1 MKVGS
6 LVRLKDFEGRSFPL
20 WKTFASLLTE
30 LEAGMMHPDDIA
42 LVLEVCEESVL
53 SSASGRIGLKLISSR
68 GVTGW
73 NNAHYFEVV
82 K

>member
-20 WKTFASLLTE
+20 LKTFE
-30 LEAGMMHPDDIA
+30 RMYYEPEAGTMYPDDVA
-42 LVLEVCEESVL
+42 VVLDVQEESVL
-53 SSASGRIGLKLISSR
+53 SSASGRVGIKLISSR
-68 GVTGW
+68 GVLGW

>member
-6 LVRLKDFEGRSFPL
+6 LVRLRDFEGRSFPL
-20 WKTFASLLTE
+20 WKTFE
-30 LEAGMMHPDDIA
+30 RMYYEPEAGTMYPDDVA
-42 LVLEVCEESVL
+42 VVLDVQEESTL
-53 SSASGRIGLKLISSR
+53 SSVTGRIGLKLFSSR

-73 NNAHYFEVV
+73 NSSHYFEVV

>member
-20 WKTFASLLTE
+20 WKTFE
-30 LEAGMMHPDDIA
+30 RMYYEPEAGTMYPDEFAII
-42 LVLEVCEESVL
+42 LEICEETTFSF
-53 SSASGRIGLKLISSR
+53 ASGRIGLKLLSSQ
-68 GVTGW
+68 GITGW